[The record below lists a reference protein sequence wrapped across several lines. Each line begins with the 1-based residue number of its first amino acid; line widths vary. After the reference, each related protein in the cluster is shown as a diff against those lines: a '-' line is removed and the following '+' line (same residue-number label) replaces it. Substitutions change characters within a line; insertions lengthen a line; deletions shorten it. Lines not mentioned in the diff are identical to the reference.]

1 MTLPTIISGNIP
13 NSAQNTPTGQPKAV
27 AVDNPYME
35 KDEFLQS
42 SEAAG
47 LGITTTSDIYTSGQ
61 LDRIMLVASSMVNR
75 HCRRF
80 FDTQTIDET
89 KTGFTVRPY
98 NPQLVTVVLAN
109 RPYQQINSIYIQVL
123 KWFVQVV
130 SSGNQSY
137 LQDFPDL
144 GYYKIVPMLSSAGTG
159 LGTPI
164 PSAILDRIP
173 LGVLWTNY
181 TFGYGQNIANLTTN
195 QIGATQ
201 KWQSPVGYRLWA
213 PSKGITV
220 YDGATIVLSTN
231 YTVDYP
237 NGTVTFAGG
246 YTVNSPLNV
255 TVTITTN
262 EAVAFDIKQ
271 ATSIAASYLINT
283 ATDNPLG
290 ATSFSIQTYSVSFGS
305 DNLTKQRFH
314 ELLEPYVSR
323 TPKII

>member
-1 MTLPTIISGNIP
+1 MTLPPIISGNIP
-13 NSAQNTPTGQPKAV
+13 NAAQNTPTGQPKTV

-35 KDEFLQS
+35 KDEFLMS
-42 SEAAG
+42 SEAQG
-47 LGITTTSDIYTSGQ
+47 LGITNTSEIYTSGQ
-61 LDRIMLVASSMVNR
+61 LDRLLLAASAMVNR
-75 HCRRF
+75 YCRRY

-123 KWFVQVV
+123 KWFVQVI
-130 SSGNQSY
+130 SQGNQSY

-181 TFGYGQNIANLTTN
+181 TFGYGQNIDHLTTN

-213 PSKGITV
+213 PSEGITV
-220 YDGATIVLSTN
+220 YDGATVVAPAN

-237 NGTVTFAGG
+237 NGLVTFIST
-246 YTVNSPLNV
+246 YTVASPLNV
-255 TVTITTN
+255 TVAITTN

-271 ATSIAASYLINT
+271 ATSVAAAYLISM
-283 ATDNPLG
+283 ASDNPLG

-305 DNLTKQRFH
+305 DNLTKKRFE
-314 ELLEPYVSR
+314 ELLEPYVNR
-323 TPKII
+323 APKII